1 MTYIPDLK
9 WCHLAPLIQVGTF
22 GSDKRTSEG
31 RPKYKLVDESL
42 GHEVDISAGFCIPVK
57 SKSMRKTLDADKEE
71 WDVMEDN
78 KDKTTKIT
86 RRTSTSRGVKREL
99 SSSLLLGD
107 TQSDSEKPKKRKLNG
122 RRSDS
127 GNVGNGQI
135 PIDVSSA
142 TTTTGSVLI
151 ATSSS
156 DQKIH
161 DISNAVPVHSKVM
174 EQPQPITDQQQKT
187 TRSADAATSSSY
199 QQIHDITNV
208 APFHSDITEHPQSIT
223 DQQQKPT
230 LFPANHS
237 HFQPDNSIYAPL
249 VVPSTKVSKRQPIDE
264 SQFY

>member
-22 GSDKRTSEG
+22 GSDKRTSAG

-107 TQSDSEKPKKRKLNG
+107 TISDSEKPKKIKLNG

-142 TTTTGSVLI
+142 TTTTGSAVI
-151 ATSSS
+151 ANNSS

-161 DISNAVPVHSKVM
+161 DNSNAVPVHSEVM

-187 TRSADAATSSSY
+187 TRSADAAT
-199 QQIHDITNV
+199 IHDISNV
-208 APFHSDITEHPQSIT
+208 APFHSDITEQPPSIT

-230 LFPANHS
+230 LFPVNHS
-237 HFQPDNSIYAPL
+237 HFHPDTSIYVPSI
-249 VVPSTKVSKRQPIDE
+249 VPSTKVSRRPIDE